1 MNVFHC
7 IQMCLLAYFN
17 KKKRVY
23 RLINNTIKAGL
34 TFLVKFMNLLEIFK
48 KGLFS

>member
-17 KKKRVY
+17 KKKPRVY
-23 RLINNTIKAGL
+23 RLIDNTIKAGL
-34 TFLVKFMNLLEIFK
+34 TFLVKFMNLLEIF
-48 KGLFS
+48 